1 MSTEHKAFFDDISQP
16 HREAVD
22 ARTAIMEKPI

>member
-1 MSTEHKAFFDDISQP
+1 MGTEHKAFFDDISQP